1 MNYLSEQQK
10 RKLIDE
16 KLLTIEQLRDYA
28 ENAFKIMGNHDIRFP
43 VLAIIVKDDYS
54 DHYRCHIRQA
64 VWKQCACKSSVYAD
78 QPPVIEIADTSLGEL
93 TLGFL
98 TIDTPWEEI
107 KSILEDLEVEAPCN
121 F

>member
-1 MNYLSEQQK
+1 MNCLSNQQK
-10 RKLIDE
+10 QKIIDE

-54 DHYRCHIRQA
+54 DHYRRHIKQA
-64 VWKQCACKSSVYAD
+64 VWKQCAYKSSVYAD
-78 QPPVIEIADTSLGEL
+78 QPPVIEIADISLDEL

-107 KSILEDLEVEAPCN
+107 KSILEDLEVASPCN

>member
-1 MNYLSEQQK
+1 MNYLSAQQK
-10 RKLIDE
+10 QRIIDE

-28 ENAFKIMGNHDIRFP
+28 ENVFKIMGNCDIRFP
-43 VLAIIVKDDYS
+43 VLAIIVKYNYS
-54 DHYRCHIRQA
+54 DHYRCYERQA
-64 VWKQCACKSSVYAD
+64 IWKQCDFKSSVYAD
-78 QPPVIEIADTSLGEL
+78 QPPVIEIADTSLGEV

-107 KSILEDLEVEAPCN
+107 KSILEELEVAAPCN

>member
-10 RKLIDE
+10 QKVIAE
-16 KLLTIEQLRDYA
+16 KLLTIDQLRDYA

-43 VLAIIVKDDYS
+43 VLAITVKNDYS
-54 DHYRCHIRQA
+54 DHYRRHIKQA
-64 VWKQCACKSSVYAD
+64 VWKQCAYKSSVYVD
-78 QPPVIEIADTSLGEL
+78 QPPVVEIVDMSLGEL

-98 TIDTPWEEI
+98 TMDTPWEEI
-107 KSILEDLEVEAPCN
+107 KSILEDLEIASPCN